1 MTRGYI
7 FRKVNNIVAYLINS
21 RKFLSRVHVI
31 VRIERVVFVVITW
44 FVGANNDISYGLSS
58 VNFYEILY

>member
-7 FRKVNNIVAYLINS
+7 IKKVNNIVAYLINS

-44 FVGANNDISYGLSS
+44 FVGANNDISYGLSK

>member
-7 FRKVNNIVAYLINS
+7 IKKVNNIVAYLINS

-44 FVGANNDISYGLSS
+44 FVGTNNDISYG
-58 VNFYEILY
+58 

>member
-7 FRKVNNIVAYLINS
+7 IRKVNNIVAYLINS

-31 VRIERVVFVVITW
+31 VSIERVVFVVITW
-44 FVGANNDISYGLSS
+44 FVGANNDILYGLSS